1 MCPQLW
7 PPNTSDPIPPPTV
20 HWGKKRDDEVGKM
33 ADKSDK
39 VLGYTAMEM
48 AILIFT

>member
-1 MCPQLW
+1 MDTLTPWRREMCPQLW

-39 VLGYTAMEM
+39 
-48 AILIFT
+48 